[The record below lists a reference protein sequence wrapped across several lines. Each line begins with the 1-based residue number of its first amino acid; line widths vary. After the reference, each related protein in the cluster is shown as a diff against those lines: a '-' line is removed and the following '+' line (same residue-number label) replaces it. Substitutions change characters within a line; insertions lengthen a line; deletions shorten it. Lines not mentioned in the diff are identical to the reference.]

1 MADAGSS
8 AVDRPRRSAT
18 ASAVNIATASPETFV
33 DDRTLKPALSALQRG
48 PIHFRR
54 NNVIACEGDAA
65 DYIFMVVSGVV
76 RSCKTFRNGTRNV
89 VAFYLP
95 GDLFGWDDQKSTLSA
110 EAATDAMVLFIKRS
124 GLLSL
129 AARESRVSGFLL
141 AIATDELRRAQE
153 HGLLMSRS
161 AKCRLAAFLTDL
173 SNRMGKTG
181 SINLPM
187 SHQDIADHLGL
198 TIETLSRNITELERS
213 GVIARASRRTLMVRD
228 RRALMHAIS

>member
-1 MADAGSS
+1 MGQVTRTPSNGSNS
-8 AVDRPRRSAT
+8 KVFEA
-18 ASAVNIATASPETFV
+18 FV
-33 DDRTLKPALSALQRG
+33 ADRTLKLALSALQRG

-54 NNVIACEGDAA
+54 NNVIAYEGDSA

-95 GDLFGWDDQKSTLSA
+95 GDLFGWDDQKSTLSV

-129 AARESRVSGFLL
+129 AARESRVSSFLL
-141 AIATDELRRAQE
+141 AITTRELRRAQE

-173 SNRMGKTG
+173 SNRLGKTG

-213 GVIARASRRTLMVRD
+213 GVVVRVSPRNLIVRNGYSLSRLVN
-228 RRALMHAIS
+228 

>member
-1 MADAGSS
+1 
-8 AVDRPRRSAT
+8 
-18 ASAVNIATASPETFV
+18 
-33 DDRTLKPALSALQRG
+33 
-48 PIHFRR
+48 
-54 NNVIACEGDAA
+54 
-65 DYIFMVVSGVV
+65 
-76 RSCKTFRNGTRNV
+76 
-89 VAFYLP
+89 
-95 GDLFGWDDQKSTLSA
+95 
-110 EAATDAMVLFIKRS
+110 MVLFIKRS

-173 SNRMGKTG
+173 SNRVGKTG

-213 GVIARASRRTLMVRD
+213 GVVVRVSPRNLIVRNDHSLARLVN
-228 RRALMHAIS
+228 

>member
-1 MADAGSS
+1 MADVGKS
-8 AVDRPRRSAT
+8 AVDRPRRSAI
-18 ASAVNIATASPETFV
+18 ASAVNISMPPKTFV

-141 AIATDELRRAQE
+141 AIATANFDARRN
-153 HGLLMSRS
+153 MDCS
-161 AKCRLAAFLTDL
+161 
-173 SNRMGKTG
+173 
-181 SINLPM
+181 
-187 SHQDIADHLGL
+187 
-198 TIETLSRNITELERS
+198 
-213 GVIARASRRTLMVRD
+213 
-228 RRALMHAIS
+228 

>member
-1 MADAGSS
+1 MADAGRS
-8 AVDRPRRSAT
+8 AVDRPRRSAI
-18 ASAVNIATASPETFV
+18 ASAVNISMPPKTFV

-129 AARESRVSGFLL
+129 AARESRVSSFLL
-141 AIATDELRRAQE
+141 AITTRELRRAQE

-173 SNRMGKTG
+173 SNRVGKTG

-228 RRALMHAIS
+228 RWALMHAIS

>member
-1 MADAGSS
+1 MADVRKSPVA
-8 AVDRPRRSAT
+8 RPRRGAI
-18 ASAVNIATASPETFV
+18 AGAVNMLIPPPKTFA

-54 NNVIACEGDAA
+54 NNVIACEGDTA

-124 GLLSL
+124 GLLAL
-129 AARESRVSGFLL
+129 AARESRVSSFLL
-141 AIATDELRRAQE
+141 AITTRELRRAQE

-173 SNRMGKTG
+173 SNRLGKTG

-213 GVIARASRRTLMVRD
+213 GVVVRVSPRNLIVRNDHSLSRLVN
-228 RRALMHAIS
+228 

>member
-18 ASAVNIATASPETFV
+18 ASAVNISMPPKTFV

-54 NNVIACEGDAA
+54 NNVIACEGVAA

-76 RSCKTFRNGTRNV
+76 RSCKTFQNGSRNV

-141 AIATDELRRAQE
+141 AITTRELRRAQE

-173 SNRMGKTG
+173 SNRVGKTG

-213 GVIARASRRTLMVRD
+213 GVVVRVSPRNLIVRNDHSLARLVN
-228 RRALMHAIS
+228 

>member
-18 ASAVNIATASPETFV
+18 ASAVNISMPPKTFV

-141 AIATDELRRAQE
+141 AITTRELRRAQE

>member
-1 MADAGSS
+1 MANVGKPPVAP
-8 AVDRPRRSAT
+8 PRRKLIT
-18 ASAVNIATASPETFV
+18 SAVNIATASPETFV

-48 PIHFRR
+48 PIRFRR
-54 NNVIACEGDAA
+54 NNVIVCEGDAA

-76 RSCKTFRNGTRNV
+76 RSCKTFQNGSRNV

-95 GDLFGWDDQKSTLSA
+95 GDLFGWDDQKCTLSV

-129 AARESRVSGFLL
+129 AARESRVSSFLL
-141 AIATDELRRAQE
+141 ALTTRELRRAQE

-173 SNRMGKTG
+173 SNRVGKTG

-213 GVIARASRRTLMVRD
+213 GVVVRVSPRNLIVRNDHSLARLVN
-228 RRALMHAIS
+228 

>member
-1 MADAGSS
+1 MANVGKPPVAP
-8 AVDRPRRSAT
+8 PRRKLIT
-18 ASAVNIATASPETFV
+18 SAVNIATASPETFV

-76 RSCKTFRNGTRNV
+76 RSCKTFQNGSRNV

-95 GDLFGWDDQKSTLSA
+95 GDLFGWDDQKCTLSV

-228 RRALMHAIS
+228 RWALMHAIS

>member
-1 MADAGSS
+1 MANVGKPPVAP
-8 AVDRPRRSAT
+8 PRRKLIT
-18 ASAVNIATASPETFV
+18 SAVNIATASPETFV
-33 DDRTLKPALSALQRG
+33 NDRTLKPALSALQRG

-54 NNVIACEGDAA
+54 NNVIACEGVAA

-76 RSCKTFRNGTRNV
+76 RSCKTFQNGSRNV

-95 GDLFGWDDQKSTLSA
+95 GDLFGWDDQKCTLSV

-187 SHQDIADHLGL
+187 SQQDIADHLGL

>member
-1 MADAGSS
+1 M
-8 AVDRPRRSAT
+8 VDVGKPHLAPPRRNQS
-18 ASAVNIATASPETFV
+18 ASAVNISTASPETFV
-33 DDRTLKPALSALQRG
+33 DDQTLKPALSALQRG

-65 DYIFMVVSGVV
+65 DYIFLVVNGVV
-76 RSCKTFRNGTRNV
+76 RSCKTFRNGARNV

-95 GDLFGWDDQKSTLSA
+95 GDLFGWDDQKCTLSV

-129 AARESRVSGFLL
+129 AARESRVSSFLL
-141 AIATDELRRAQE
+141 AITTGELRRAQD

-161 AKCRLAAFLTDL
+161 AKCRVATFLTDL
-173 SNRMGKTG
+173 SNRLGKTG

-198 TIETLSRNITELERS
+198 TIETLSRTISELERLKL
-213 GVIARASRRTLMVRD
+213 IARVSPRSLIVRNDTSLSLLMD
-228 RRALMHAIS
+228 